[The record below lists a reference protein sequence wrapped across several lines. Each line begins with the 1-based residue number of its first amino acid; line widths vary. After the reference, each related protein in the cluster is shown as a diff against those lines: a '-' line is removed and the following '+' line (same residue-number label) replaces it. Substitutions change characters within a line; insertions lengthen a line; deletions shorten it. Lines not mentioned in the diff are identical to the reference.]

1 MAKVK
6 SKWVCQNCGYV
17 SASYMGRCPECN
29 QFSTFVE
36 EITQDTKITNNAKP
50 SNLISQNE
58 TISKIKDIALDEKIR
73 FKSGIEELDRVL
85 GGGFVQGSLLLLAG
99 DPGIGKSTLVLQTTK
114 NICEIKKDNE
124 NLKVLYICAE
134 ESPLQVKLRAQ
145 RLGVEPENLY
155 LTNQTCIDE
164 IINKIDTIK
173 PDFLIVDSI
182 QSVFCAGISSSSGSV
197 SQIRECTNVLMRI
210 AKQKNITTIIIG
222 HVTKEGNIAG
232 PKVLEHMVDTVIN
245 FEGDKY
251 KQYRI
256 LRCIK
261 NRFGA
266 ISEVGVFKMEDD
278 GLIEINSPSQM
289 LIDNNT
295 INAAGSAITAVMDGS
310 RVLIHELQALVGST
324 NYSNPRRV
332 AVGVEYNR
340 LLQVIAILE
349 KKVGLNLSKQDVY
362 VNVVG
367 GIDIIEPSYDL
378 ALALSIIS
386 SIRDIPINS
395 DTIIIGELGLLG
407 EVRYVDNIERR
418 LKEAQ
423 KLGFKKAIIPHV
435 SDRVYKNI
443 KDLDIKFEQVTK
455 ITDAILKGMKQEKP

>member
-6 SKWVCQNCGYV
+6 SKWVCQNCGYETV
-17 SASYMGRCPECN
+17 SYLGRCPECN
-29 QFSTFVE
+29 QFGTFVE
-36 EITQDTKITNNAKP
+36 EVTSTVSKNDLSKP
-50 SNLISQNE
+50 SNVVLVD
-58 TISKIKDIALDEKIR
+58 TKISKIKEIELDEKVR
-73 FKSGIEELDRVL
+73 FKTNIEELDRVL
-85 GGGFVQGSLLLLAG
+85 GGGFVQGSLSLLAG

-114 NICEIKKDNE
+114 NICEIEQNNE
-124 NLKVLYICAE
+124 KLKVLYICAE
-134 ESPLQVKLRAQ
+134 ESPLQVKLRAK
-145 RLGVEPENLY
+145 RLEVEPENLY

-164 IINKIDTIK
+164 VLAQIDIIK

-182 QSVFCAGISSSSGSV
+182 QSVFCANVASSAGSV

-232 PKVLEHMVDTVIN
+232 PKVLEHMVDCVIN

-278 GLIEINSPSQM
+278 GLVEINSPSQM
-289 LIDNNT
+289 LLEQHNN
-295 INAAGSAITAVMDGS
+295 ASGSAVVATLEGS
-310 RVLIHELQALVGST
+310 RIFLHEIQALVGST
-324 NYSNPRRV
+324 NYTNPRRV
-332 AVGVEYNR
+332 AVGIEYNR
-340 LLQVIAILE
+340 LLQVLAVLE

-367 GIDIIEPSYDL
+367 GIDIVEPSYDL

-386 SIRDIPINS
+386 SIRDIPIKP
-395 DTIIIGELGLLG
+395 DTIIIGEVGLLG
-407 EVRYVDNIERR
+407 EIRYVDNIEQR

-423 KLGFKKAIIPHV
+423 KLGFKKAIIPTINKKT
-435 SDRVYKNI
+435 SAKL
-443 KDLDIKFEQVTK
+443 KDLGLEIKQVSK
-455 ITDAILKGMKQEKP
+455 LTDAIIQGLKQD

>member
-6 SKWVCQNCGYV
+6 SKWVCQSCGYV
-17 SASYMGRCPECN
+17 AASYLGRCPECS
-29 QFSTFVE
+29 QFGTFVE
-36 EITQDTKITNNAKP
+36 EIETATVQKSDSKP
-50 SNLISQNE
+50 SNIISSDVQV
-58 TISKIKDIALDEKIR
+58 SKIKDIKLDEKIR
-73 FKSGIEELDRVL
+73 FKSGISELDRVL

-114 NICEIKKDNE
+114 SICEAKIDNQ

-134 ESPLQVKLRAQ
+134 ESPMQVKLRAA
-145 RLGVEPENLY
+145 RLGVEPESLY
-155 LTNQTCIDE
+155 LTNQNCIDE
-164 IINKIDTIK
+164 LINKIDSLK

-182 QSVFCAGISSSSGSV
+182 QSVFCAGISSTSGSV
-197 SQIRECTNVLMRI
+197 SQIRECTNVLARI

-232 PKVLEHMVDTVIN
+232 PKVLEHMVDCVIN
-245 FEGDKY
+245 FEGDKF

-278 GLIEINSPSQM
+278 GLVEINSPSQM
-289 LIDNNT
+289 LLEQNE
-295 INAAGSAITAVMDGS
+295 AASGSAVVATMEGS
-310 RVLIHELQALVGST
+310 RVLLHEIQALVGST
-324 NYSNPRRV
+324 NYANPRRV

-340 LLQVIAILE
+340 VLQVLAILE

-367 GIDIIEPSYDL
+367 GIDIVEPSYDL
-378 ALALSIIS
+378 ALAIAIIS
-386 SIRDIPINS
+386 SIRDIPVNPA
-395 DTIIIGELGLLG
+395 TITIGELGLLG
-407 EVRYVDNIERR
+407 EVRHVDNIERR

-423 KLGFKKAIIPHV
+423 KLGFKRAIVPKL
-435 SDRVYKNI
+435 SEKTLKNLS
-443 KDLDIKFEQVTK
+443 KLDIEIKQVTK
-455 ITDAILKGMKQEKP
+455 VADAIVQGLKQYGA

>member
-6 SKWVCQNCGYV
+6 SKWVCQNCGYQ
-17 SASYMGRCPECN
+17 APSYLGRCPECN
-29 QFSTFVE
+29 QFGTFVE
-36 EITQDTKITNNAKP
+36 EITTDVNLNSGSKP
-50 SNLISQNE
+50 LSNQINQIVQISE
-58 TISKIKDIALDEKIR
+58 ISKIKDIELDEKTR
-73 FKSGIEELDRVL
+73 FKSNIEELDRVL

-114 NICEIKKDNE
+114 NICEIELGKEK
-124 NLKVLYICAE
+124 LKVLYICAE
-134 ESPLQVKLRAQ
+134 ESPAQVKLRAK
-145 RLGVEPENLY
+145 RLGVEPDNLY

-164 IINKIDTIK
+164 VINKIENIK

-182 QSVFCAGISSSSGSV
+182 QSVFCASIASGAGSV
-197 SQIRECTNVLMRI
+197 SQIRECTNVLMRL

-232 PKVLEHMVDTVIN
+232 PKVLEHMVDCVIN

-251 KQYRI
+251 KQFRI

-278 GLIEINSPSQM
+278 GLIEVTNPSMM
-289 LIDNNT
+289 LLDSSVD
-295 INAAGSAITAVMDGS
+295 ASGSATVATLEGS
-310 RVLIHELQALVGST
+310 RVFLHEIQALAGST
-324 NYSNPRRV
+324 SYSNPRRV
-332 AVGVEYNR
+332 AVGLDYNR
-340 LLQVIAILE
+340 LLQVLAILE

-367 GIDIIEPSYDL
+367 GIDIVEPSYDL

-386 SIRDIPINS
+386 SIRDIPIKK
-395 DTIIIGELGLLG
+395 DTILIGELGLLG

-418 LKEAQ
+418 LKEAS
-423 KLGFKKAIIPHV
+423 KLGFKRAIIPKISDKTAKELKKLDMEICPV
-435 SDRVYKNI
+435 S
-443 KDLDIKFEQVTK
+443 K
-455 ITDAILKGMKQEKP
+455 ITDAIIQGMKQ